1 MAEIDFIPPVET
13 YGHTGNPYK
22 FVYDSFQTNT
32 AKQNTLNT
40 KHGGAKNNTPSK
52 KRVIYGGD
60 ADSLITIP
68 QAPTLG
74 GIPAGPNTGNHLA
87 KIASELLVNG
97 KAQSQYDSLVGQK
110 GGTLKSKLK
119 GLLGRKKKR
128 NTKRNNKKKRNTKRN
143 NKKKRNTKRINK
155 MKKIKGKYTKK
166 NK

>member
-32 AKQNTLNT
+32 SKQNSLNN

-110 GGTLKSKLK
+110 VGQKGGTLKSKLK

-128 NTKRNNKKKRNTKRN
+128 NTKRNNKKK
-143 NKKKRNTKRINK
+143 
-155 MKKIKGKYTKK
+155 KIKGKHTKN

>member
-1 MAEIDFIPPVET
+1 MPEINFNSIIPPVET

-22 FVYDSFQTNT
+22 FTYDSFLNNT
-32 AKQNTLNT
+32 AKQNSLNT
-40 KHGGAKNNTPSK
+40 THGGAKNNTPSK
-52 KRVIYGGD
+52 KRLIYGGD

-68 QAPTLG
+68 QAHTLG

-119 GLLGRKKKR
+119 GLLSRKKKK
-128 NTKRNNKKKRNTKRN
+128 NTKRNNRRKKYKGKTYKKK
-143 NKKKRNTKRINK
+143 
-155 MKKIKGKYTKK
+155 
-166 NK
+166 